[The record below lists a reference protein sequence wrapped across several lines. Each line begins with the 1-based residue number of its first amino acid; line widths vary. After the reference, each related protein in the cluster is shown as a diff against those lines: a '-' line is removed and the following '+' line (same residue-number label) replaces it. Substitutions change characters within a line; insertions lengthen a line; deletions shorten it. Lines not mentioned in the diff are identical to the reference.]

1 MIPNTTL
8 FQNIFLLLAYLL
20 GSIPTAVWVS
30 KYFFKTDIREHG
42 SGNAGTTNTLRVL
55 GKKPAIFVL
64 AVDLLKG
71 LAAVKLALLFDN
83 SFNSSNYWMN
93 LGCVYGMAAVIGHIY
108 PVFAGFRGGK
118 GIATLFGMI
127 LGLNLLVALILAV
140 LFFSIVLI
148 SKYVSLGSILSS
160 IAMPILIWILF
171 PGSDY
176 NKLHLMSIAVPLL
189 VIYTHRENIQR
200 LRNGVESK
208 TNLVGGKK
216 QA

>member
-1 MIPNTTL
+1 MIPNNTL
-8 FQNIFLLLAYLL
+8 FQNLFLVIAYLL

-30 KYFFKTDIREHG
+30 RYFFKTDIREHG

-71 LAAVKLALLFDN
+71 LAAVKLALFFTDN
-83 SFNSSNYWMN
+83 SNSSNYWMN

-127 LGLNLLVALILAV
+127 IGLNVLLALILAL
-140 LFFSIVLI
+140 LFFAIVLI
-148 SKYVSLGSILSS
+148 SKYVSLGSILSA
-160 IAMPILIWILF
+160 IAMPIVTWLLF
-171 PGSDY
+171 PGAEFA
-176 NKLHLMSIAVPLL
+176 KLHYLSITIPLL

-200 LRNGVESK
+200 LINGVESK

-216 QA
+216 

>member
-1 MIPNTTL
+1 MIPNTVL
-8 FQNIFLLLAYLL
+8 FQNLFLVLAYLM

-71 LAAVKLALLFDN
+71 FAAVKLALLFT
-83 SFNSSNYWMN
+83 SAEQTPHQWLN
-93 LGCVYGMAAVIGHIY
+93 LASVLGMAAVIGHIY

-127 LGLNLLVALILAV
+127 IGLSGMIALLLAL

-148 SKYVSLGSILSS
+148 SKYVSLGSIISS
-160 IAMPILIWILF
+160 LVLPILAWLFF
-171 PGSDY
+171 PGSGFL
-176 NKLHLMSIAVPLL
+176 KLHIISSIVPLL
-189 VIYTHRENIQR
+189 VIYTHRENIIR
-200 LRNGVESK
+200 LKNGVESK
-208 TNLVGGKK
+208 TQLVGKK
-216 QA
+216 K

>member
-1 MIPNTTL
+1 MIPNTSL
-8 FQNIFLLLAYLL
+8 FQNLLLVLAYLL

-30 KYFFKTDIREHG
+30 RYFFKTDIREHG

-71 LAAVKLALLFDN
+71 LVAVKLALLFVTAEESKN
-83 SFNSSNYWMN
+83 FWMN

-118 GIATLFGMI
+118 GVATLFGMI
-127 LGLNLLVALILAV
+127 IGLNPFIALILA
-140 LFFSIVLI
+140 LIFFSIVLI

-160 IAMPILIWILF
+160 MVLPTLTWLMF
-171 PGSDY
+171 PGQEFL
-176 NKLHLMSIAVPLL
+176 KLHIMSAMVPLL

-200 LRNGVESK
+200 LLKGVESK
-208 TNLVGGKK
+208 THLIGGKK
-216 QA
+216 

>member
-8 FQNIFLLLAYLL
+8 FQNIFLVIAYLL

-30 KYFFKTDIREHG
+30 RYFFKTDIREHG

-55 GKKPAIFVL
+55 GKTPAIFVL

-71 LAAVKLALLFDN
+71 LAAVKLALLFPETMHG
-83 SFNSSNYWMN
+83 SNYWMN
-93 LGCVYGMAAVIGHIY
+93 LGCVYGMAAVLGHIY

-127 LGLNLLVALILAV
+127 IGLNIFLALILAL
-140 LFFSIVLI
+140 LFFSIVLV
-148 SKYVSLGSILSS
+148 SKYVSLGSILSA
-160 IAMPILIWILF
+160 IAMPVATWVLF
-171 PGSDY
+171 PSDEY
-176 NKLHLMSIAVPLL
+176 TKLHILSISIPLL

-200 LRNGVESK
+200 LIKGVESK

-216 QA
+216 

>member
-1 MIPNTTL
+1 MLVI
-8 FQNIFLLLAYLL
+8 AYLL

-71 LAAVKLALLFDN
+71 LAAVKLALLFDRN
-83 SFNSSNYWMN
+83 FEGPNFWMN
-93 LGCVYGMAAVIGHIY
+93 LGCIYGMAAVIGHIY

-118 GIATLFGMI
+118 GIATLFGMMI
-127 LGLNLLVALILAV
+127 GLNALLALLLAII
-140 LFFSIVLI
+140 FFGIVLI
-148 SKYVSLGSILSS
+148 SKYVSLGSILSA
-160 IAMPILIWILF
+160 IAMPILTWILF
-171 PGSDY
+171 PGDEFK
-176 NKLHLMSIAVPLL
+176 KLHLLSIAVPLL